1 MSGINDNEFANIDG
15 DLVNYDIQYG
25 EGKVSP
31 NSQEGFMSSAN
42 GDDYYDADGDYND
55 ADGNDDF
62 YNARGLFKR
71 KNKRQK
77 RGGGLRGLIGS
88 GKVAGALSKAQGV
101 LGALSNKN
109 TQTQPEPYVPT
120 PEPTPTKTPLSKG
133 AKIGIAVGVVV
144 VLGVVGFIVYK
155 KMSKGK

>member
-25 EGKVSP
+25 GGKVSP
-31 NSQEGFMSSAN
+31 NSQEGFMSSAD
-42 GDDYYDADGDYND
+42 GDDYYDADGD
-55 ADGNDDF
+55 DDY
-62 YNARGLFKR
+62 YNAGGLFKNFR
-71 KNKRQK
+71 KNQAKRQK

-88 GKVAGALSKAQGV
+88 GKVAGALSKAQGI

-120 PEPTPTKTPLSKG
+120 QEPTPPPTGLSKG

-144 VLGVVGFIVYK
+144 VLGIVGFIVYK